1 MSIFQFSL
9 SHDVDTDICIFGIY
23 QEHHIN
29 KKPFY
34 NTVHVEGIDR
44 QGGFEMN
51 EIREALHTA
60 LKEFFPE
67 IKKIGEYVFE
77 VETTHTENIPL
88 LSKVCSLFIHHL
100 EPLKY
105 YFIDGV

>member
-1 MSIFQFSL
+1 MTIFQFSL

-23 QEHHIN
+23 QEHYIN
-29 KKPFY
+29 EKPFY

-44 QGGFEMN
+44 PGGFEMN
-51 EIREALHTA
+51 EIRDALETV

-77 VETTHTENIPL
+77 VETLDIENLPL
-88 LSKVCSLFIHHL
+88 LSKVCSRFIHQL